1 MRNIDQEVKMAQ
13 QSADSFMSILNSIA
27 RIAVDRLGNES
38 MMRVMQEVGEH
49 ILGAI
54 NRELGRDAKTAELPA
69 GVAAALLSYVL
80 FAVNDNKSRII
91 IDASHI
97 SPTIN

>member
-1 MRNIDQEVKMAQ
+1 
-13 QSADSFMSILNSIA
+13 
-27 RIAVDRLGNES
+27 
-38 MMRVMQEVGEH
+38 
-49 ILGAI
+49 
-54 NRELGRDAKTAELPA
+54 LPA

>member
-13 QSADSFMSILNSIA
+13 QSVDSFMSILNSIA
-27 RIAVDRLGNES
+27 RTAVDGLGNES

-54 NRELGRDAKTAELPA
+54 NRELGRDVKTVELPA

>member
-1 MRNIDQEVKMAQ
+1 MA
-13 QSADSFMSILNSIA
+13 ITNHE
-27 RIAVDRLGNES
+27 RIGKALDLAKAGLAPFIEREL
-38 MMRVMQEVGEH
+38 QEVGEH
-49 ILGAI
+49 ISGAI
-54 NRELGRDAKTAELPA
+54 NRELGRDVKTAELPA